1 MALCRAVVKLQLFFH
16 AEILRELLNDTTE
29 IWVCGVYSNHLCV
42 VSLNLK
48 SQSLISSQKT
58 GLLTTENTGNI

>member
-1 MALCRAVVKLQLFFH
+1 MALCRTVVKFQFFFH

-48 SQSLISSQKT
+48 SQSLVLSQKT
-58 GLLTTENTGNI
+58 SVLTNENTGNI